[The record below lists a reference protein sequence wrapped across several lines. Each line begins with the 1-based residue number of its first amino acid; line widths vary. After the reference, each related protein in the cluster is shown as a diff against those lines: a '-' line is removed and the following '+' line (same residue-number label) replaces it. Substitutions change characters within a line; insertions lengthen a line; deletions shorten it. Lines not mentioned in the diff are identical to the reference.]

1 MAAEPD
7 GLWAYC
13 VARDDAALADGG
25 PGVHPGDE
33 LTWLRDGG
41 LALLVSR
48 VPLAE
53 FGEEPLR
60 RNLNEFSW
68 LERVARAHEAAIAA
82 AFQGVVVIPLRLAT
96 IFAGEDGAR
105 RMLEERRDALAG
117 ALDLLAGREEWSD
130 KLLIDRERLAEGRP
144 APEEATAEVGSGT
157 DYLMRRREERRARAE
172 ADDRAAG
179 LAEDVHAHLL
189 ELAVATRVLPAQNRE
204 LSGLEGDMVLNG
216 AYLVERERAADLRAL
231 VAALEEREQGHGA
244 RIALA
249 GPFPPYSFVP
259 EAE

>member
-1 MAAEPD
+1 MEADLE

-13 VARDDAALADGG
+13 VARADAALAEGG
-25 PGVHPGDE
+25 PGVHPDGE

-60 RNLNEFSW
+60 RNLNEFAW

-82 AFQGVVVIPLRLAT
+82 AFQAAPVIPLRLAT

-105 RMLEERRDALAG
+105 RMLEERREALAG
-117 ALDLLAGREEWSD
+117 ALDLLAGREEWSV
-130 KLLIDRERLAEGRP
+130 KLLIESAAAPAEAR
-144 APEEATAEVGSGT
+144 AEAGSGT
-157 DYLMRRREERRARAE
+157 DYLMRRREERRRRAE

-179 LAEDVHAHLL
+179 LAEDVHAHLQ
-189 ELAVATRVLPAQNRE
+189 ELAVAARTLPAQNRE

-216 AYLVERERAADLRAL
+216 AYLVERDRAADLRAL
-231 VAALEEREQGHGA
+231 VAALEERGQGHGA

-259 EAE
+259 EAA

>member
-1 MAAEPD
+1 MEAEPD

-13 VARDDAALADGG
+13 VARDEAALAEGG
-25 PGVHPGDE
+25 PGVHPDHE

-41 LALLVSR
+41 LALLVSH

-60 RNLNEFSW
+60 RNLNDFAW

-82 AFQGVVVIPLRLAT
+82 AFQAAPVVPLRLAT

-105 RMLEERRDALAG
+105 RMLEDRREALAG
-117 ALDLLAGREEWSD
+117 ALDLLAGREEWSV
-130 KLLIDRERLAEGRP
+130 KLLIDRELGSAP
-144 APEEATAEVGSGT
+144 APEEAAAEVGSGT
-157 DYLMRRREERRARAE
+157 DYLMRRREERRRRAE

-179 LAEDVHAHLL
+179 LAEDVHAHVQ
-189 ELAVATRVLPAQNRE
+189 EVAVAARVLPAQNRE

-216 AYLVERERAADLRAL
+216 AYLVERDRAADLRAL

-259 EAE
+259 EAA

>member
-1 MAAEPD
+1 MEAEPD

-25 PGVHPGDE
+25 PGVHPDNE
-33 LTWLRDGG
+33 LMWLRDGG

-60 RNLNEFSW
+60 RNLNEFAW

-82 AFQGVVVIPLRLAT
+82 AFANAPVVPLRLAT
-96 IFAGEDGAR
+96 IFAGEEGAR
-105 RMLEERRDALAG
+105 RMLEERREALAG
-117 ALDLLAGREEWSD
+117 ALDLLAGREEWSV
-130 KLLIDRERLAEGRP
+130 KLLVDREARP
-144 APEEATAEVGSGT
+144 APEEATAEVASGT
-157 DYLMRRREERRARAE
+157 DYLMRRREERRLRAE

-179 LAEDVHAHLL
+179 LAEDVHAHLQ
-189 ELAVATRVLPAQNRE
+189 ELAVAARVLPAQNRE

-231 VAALEEREQGHGA
+231 VAALEEREHGHRS

-259 EAE
+259 ESA